1 MYSYFLYPAF
11 ILAILFSF
19 YAQIKV
25 SKTFRRYADF
35 HTQRG
40 RMAAD
45 VAKNILTSNGIH
57 NVSVERVPGNLTDHY
72 DPRAKVLRLS
82 DSVFSSSSASA
93 IGVAAH
99 EAGHAVQHAV
109 GYLPI
114 KIRTSLVPITNFA
127 SRMSWIVILLGA
139 LISIFAY
146 TSNIGYYMVMGGTA
160 LFSVTALFQLVTLP
174 TEYNASARALKALD
188 ASGTLTREELAK
200 AKKVLSAAALTYV
213 AALLVSLMQL
223 LRLLL
228 MVSRNDR
235 RR

>member
-11 ILAILFSF
+11 LLAILFSF

-25 SKTFRRYADF
+25 SRTFARYANF

-45 VAKNILTSNGIH
+45 VAKSILTSNGIFD
-57 NVSVERVPGNLTDHY
+57 VSVERVRGNLTDHY
-72 DPRAKVLRLS
+72 DPKAKVLRLS
-82 DSVFSSSSASA
+82 DSVFSSTSASA

-109 GYLPI
+109 GYTPI

-139 LISIFAY
+139 LVSFFAY
-146 TSNIGYYMVMGGTA
+146 ASDIGYYMIMGGIA
-160 LFSVTALFQLVTLP
+160 LFSVTAIFQLVTLP
-174 TEYNASARALKALD
+174 CEFNASKRALTALRQ
-188 ASGTLTREELAK
+188 SGNYTNQELA
-200 AKKVLSAAALTYV
+200 ASREVLTAAALTYV
-213 AALLVSLMQL
+213 AALFVTVIQV
-223 LRLLL
+223 LRLL
-228 MVSRNDR
+228 SIYGR
-235 RR
+235 RRR

>member
-25 SKTFRRYADF
+25 SKTFRRYANF

-139 LISIFAY
+139 LISLFAY
-146 TSNIGYYMVMGGTA
+146 TSNIGYYMVMGGIA

-174 TEYNASARALKALD
+174 CEFNASKRALVALRQ
-188 ASGTLTREELAK
+188 SGNYTKEELAASK
-200 AKKVLSAAALTYV
+200 EVLTAAALTYV
-213 AALLVSLMQL
+213 AALFVTVIQV
-223 LRLLL
+223 LRLLTIYG
-228 MVSRNDR
+228 R
-235 RR
+235 RRR

>member
-146 TSNIGYYMVMGGTA
+146 ASNIGYYMVMGGTA

-174 TEYNASARALKALD
+174 CEFNASKRALVALRQ
-188 ASGTLTREELAK
+188 SGNYTKEELAASK
-200 AKKVLSAAALTYV
+200 EVLTAAALTYV
-213 AALLVSLMQL
+213 AALFVTVIQV
-223 LRLLL
+223 LRLLTIYG
-228 MVSRNDR
+228 R
-235 RR
+235 RRR

>member
-72 DPRAKVLRLS
+72 DPRHNVLRLS

-139 LISIFAY
+139 LISLFAY
-146 TSNIGYYMVMGGTA
+146 TSNIGYYMVMGGIA

-174 TEYNASARALKALD
+174 CEFNASKRALVALRQ
-188 ASGTLTREELAK
+188 SGNYTKEELAASK
-200 AKKVLSAAALTYV
+200 EVLTAAALTYV
-213 AALLVSLMQL
+213 AALFVTVIQV
-223 LRLLL
+223 LRLLTIYG
-228 MVSRNDR
+228 R
-235 RR
+235 RRR

>member
-139 LISIFAY
+139 LISLFAY
-146 TSNIGYYMVMGGTA
+146 TSNIGYYMVMGGIA

-174 TEYNASARALKALD
+174 CEFNASKRALVALRQ
-188 ASGTLTREELAK
+188 SGNYTKEELAASK
-200 AKKVLSAAALTYV
+200 EVLTAAALTYV
-213 AALLVSLMQL
+213 AALFVTVIQV
-223 LRLLL
+223 LRLLTIYG
-228 MVSRNDR
+228 R
-235 RR
+235 RRR

>member
-146 TSNIGYYMVMGGTA
+146 TSNIGYYMVMGGIA

-174 TEYNASARALKALD
+174 CEFNASKRALVALRQ
-188 ASGTLTREELAK
+188 SGNYTKEELAASK
-200 AKKVLSAAALTYV
+200 EVLTAAALTYV
-213 AALLVSLMQL
+213 AALFVTVIQV
-223 LRLLL
+223 LRLLTIYG
-228 MVSRNDR
+228 R
-235 RR
+235 RRR

>member
-11 ILAILFSF
+11 VLAILFSF

-146 TSNIGYYMVMGGTA
+146 ASNIGYYMVMGGIA

-174 TEYNASARALKALD
+174 CEFNASKRALVALRQ
-188 ASGTLTREELAK
+188 SGNYTKEELAASK
-200 AKKVLSAAALTYV
+200 EVLTAAALTYV
-213 AALLVSLMQL
+213 AALFVTVIQV
-223 LRLLL
+223 LRLLTIYG
-228 MVSRNDR
+228 R
-235 RR
+235 RRR

>member
-139 LISIFAY
+139 LISLFAY
-146 TSNIGYYMVMGGTA
+146 TSNIGYYMVMGGIA

-174 TEYNASARALKALD
+174 CEFNASKRALVALRQ
-188 ASGTLTREELAK
+188 SGNYTKEELAASK
-200 AKKVLSAAALTYV
+200 EVLTAAALTYV
-213 AALLVSLMQL
+213 AALFITVIQV
-223 LRLLL
+223 LRLLTIYG
-228 MVSRNDR
+228 R
-235 RR
+235 RRR

>member
-139 LISIFAY
+139 LISLFAY

-174 TEYNASARALKALD
+174 CEFNASKRALVALRQ
-188 ASGTLTREELAK
+188 SGNYTKEELAASK
-200 AKKVLSAAALTYV
+200 EVLTAAALTYV
-213 AALLVSLMQL
+213 AALFVTVIQV
-223 LRLLL
+223 LRLLTIYG
-228 MVSRNDR
+228 R
-235 RR
+235 RRR